1 MKELGEL
8 EANHEKFEDRDTQV
22 IVISMEGPEKA
33 RLTQADF
40 PHLKVVADGDATV
53 ARAFDTVHKH
63 ASPDGSDCNA
73 PTTILVDGKGRV
85 RWLFRPDFHIVRL
98 SPAQLLAAIDEHLPR
113 REARAFRDR

>member
-8 EANHEKFEDRDTQV
+8 EANHEKFEDRDAQV
-22 IVISMEGPEKA
+22 VVISLEGPEKA

-40 PHLKVVADGDATV
+40 PHLKVVADGDASV

-98 SPAQLLAAIDEHLPR
+98 SPAQLLAAIDKHLSR
-113 REARAFRDR
+113 REARAFRNW